1 MAILAAFDHILHAV
15 NALDPA
21 MPDRPDNRR
30 RKEMLRRVREQQRAE
45 ARAALPL
52 PDDQL
57 QAMFDTLDRELSIRG
72 CDHTRRL
79 TQAFLERRGHPIET
93 VLAWLDENGGFCDCE
108 VLANVE
114 ERWLDCREDKSQ
126 APKNLE
132 TD

>member
-1 MAILAAFDHILHAV
+1 MTQ
-15 NALDPA
+15 
-21 MPDRPDNRR
+21 RPDKRH
-30 RKEMLRRVREQQRAE
+30 RKEVLHRVREQQLAE

-57 QAMFDTLDRELSIRG
+57 RAMFDTLDRELPIRG

-79 TQAFLERRGHPIET
+79 TREFLRQRGLPTEA
-93 VLAWLDENGGFCDCE
+93 VLSWLDDNGGFCDCE

-114 ERWLDCREDKSQ
+114 EQWLVCRQDQSQ
-126 APKNLE
+126 APRDVG